1 MTHFL
6 LIINVLLA
14 IGVIASFSNN
24 VKTFKTPEAGLTV
37 PKRQPKKSAA
47 DREKAP
53 EKAPATIDDNISA
66 IINGDVFNP
75 ERTPYTGGPNS
86 GRSEMTLAGTF
97 KVGKVAGAIVIQRTR
112 QRQFNPF
119 MPQFAFGPGGRFG
132 GQGGRFG
139 NGNMR
144 NANGTLGSM
153 RQRFTQFNQQNVRGS
168 GSGQLATGN
177 RQSVKVGETL
187 SNGYTLVEVGRAS
200 ATLVRGSDRV
210 ELVLQDP
217 SKVKSSGRSSGQ
229 RRLTTAQQL
238 QQAQIATQQQMMRVM
253 QSMQRNMGGGGN
265 RGFGGGGGGRGGRR

>member
-37 PKRQPKKSAA
+37 PKRQPKKSVAA
-47 DREKAP
+47 KQDAP

-97 KVGKVAGAIVIQRTR
+97 KVGNVSGAIVVMRTH

-119 MPQFAFGPGGRFG
+119 MPHFSFGPGGRFG
-132 GQGGRFG
+132 GNNQ
-139 NGNMR
+139 R
-144 NANGTLGSM
+144 NASGRLTSTRM
-153 RQRFTQFNQQNVRGS
+153 RFTQFNQQNSSNIRGGQS
-168 GSGQLATGN
+168 GKLSTGN
-177 RQSVKVGETL
+177 RQCVKVGESL

-210 ELVLQDP
+210 ELILQDP
-217 SKVKSSGRSSGQ
+217 SKVKSSGNRGGG

-253 QSMQRNMGGGGN
+253 QNMQRNMNNGGGGG
-265 RGFGGGGGGRGGRR
+265 RGFGGGRGGRR